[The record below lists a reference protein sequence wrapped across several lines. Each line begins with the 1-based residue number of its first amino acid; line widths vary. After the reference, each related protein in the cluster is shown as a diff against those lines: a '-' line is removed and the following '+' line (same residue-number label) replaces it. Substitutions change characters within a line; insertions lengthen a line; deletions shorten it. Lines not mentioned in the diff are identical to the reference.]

1 MSAERPNFFI
11 GRHLD
16 KDTLHSLRILQETIR
31 PSAEGYVATQQPH
44 LSHAGWKFIIKRASK
59 LDADSLNEIIFPLP
73 ESASQELTLGVNGL
87 KSVQGR
93 REKPYLVIDLDD
105 PEGKF
110 AQEHLAILTK
120 VRKGLGFAAMTPDR
134 LISPHVSL
142 GKVFPE
148 NLSEKIIE
156 EIEAQLPESL
166 TFLPVS
172 YPVYI
177 AEHGGI
183 PNPYNASSRQQTT
196 QSKIPSAFLDSLRIN

>member
-1 MSAERPNFFI
+1 MLR
-11 GRHLD
+11 
-16 KDTLHSLRILQETIR
+16 SLRILQETIR

-44 LSHAGWKFIIKRASK
+44 LSHAGWKFFIKRASN

-73 ESASQELTLGVNGL
+73 ESASSELTLGVNGL
-87 KSVQGR
+87 KSIQGR

-105 PEGKF
+105 TEGKY
-110 AQEHLAILTK
+110 AQENFEILTK

-183 PNPYNASSRQQTT
+183 PNPYNISEKQKSTPGRM
-196 QSKIPSAFLDSLRIN
+196 PSAFLNSLRKNL